1 MATVFLF
8 SIRKLVGEHQVLFV
22 TSNILL
28 YLTNKQAKQTIKM
41 FYSIC
46 NSIFWKSWTYK
57 KNAKTDD

>member
-8 SIRKLVGEHQVLFV
+8 SIRKLVGEPQVLFV

-46 NSIFWKSWTYK
+46 NSIFWKS
-57 KNAKTDD
+57 